1 MDKIL
6 KTFKDSTGR
15 EYRVVSVHGFGGAI
29 AIDSKQANGRFKQL
43 NANKGKGLR
52 LLKKYAKECLR

>member
-15 EYRVVSVHGFGGAI
+15 EYRVVYVHGLGGI
-29 AIDSKQANGRFKQL
+29 AIDSMQANGRFKQL
-43 NANKGKGLR
+43 NANKGKGSR
-52 LLKKYAKECLR
+52 LLNKYARECLR